1 MASSCTETSINEVCI
16 DESGQQTGLPAVVSG
31 QLSDGDRRRP
41 PPLLEQRGL
50 PKRCPTLLL
59 ILLFIAVI
67 FLFFFK
73 LALHLILKR
82 HYGVCVCVPVLVP
95 FHQLRFDRF
104 LSCRRSLLAFVD
116 WPWRRHRRHLAL
128 KKRTVWPLSGAAVG
142 GPLKFDVM
150 NDGGFLSLPP
160 CPHEN
165 LMEFIFVECLTK
177 SVSSESNRGYVTESK

>member
-1 MASSCTETSINEVCI
+1 MHRRIRTTNRTAGSRVRPVVRWRPTTAAASAGTARTAKKVPHSSFNSFVYCCFFSV
-16 DESGQQTGLPAVVSG
+16 
-31 QLSDGDRRRP
+31 
-41 PPLLEQRGL
+41 
-50 PKRCPTLLL
+50 
-59 ILLFIAVI
+59 
-67 FLFFFK
+67 FFFK

-142 GPLKFDVM
+142 GPLKFDAM

-160 CPHEN
+160 LPP
-165 LMEFIFVECLTK
+165 
-177 SVSSESNRGYVTESK
+177 